1 MNHYLSY
8 LNRTLFQMLTVFI
21 LLHIKYLSMY
31 DNHSTQHIMSLVQIL
46 HHVHNEILSGSSR
59 IAESGILCKACVSA
73 GR

>member
-31 DNHSTQHIMSLVQIL
+31 DNHYPQHIMSSVQIL
-46 HHVHNEILSGSSR
+46 HQVDNETL
-59 IAESGILCKACVSA
+59 
-73 GR
+73 

>member
-31 DNHSTQHIMSLVQIL
+31 DNHYPQHIMSSVQIL
-46 HHVHNEILSGSSR
+46 HHVDNETL
-59 IAESGILCKACVSA
+59 
-73 GR
+73 